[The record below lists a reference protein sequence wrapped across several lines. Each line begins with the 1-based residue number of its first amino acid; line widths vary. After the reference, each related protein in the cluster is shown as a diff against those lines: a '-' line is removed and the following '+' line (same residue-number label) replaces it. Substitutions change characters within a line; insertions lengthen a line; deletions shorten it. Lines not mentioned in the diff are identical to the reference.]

1 MKVPLLSSTAFLYI
15 LFFSNE
21 LDSRMALGARW
32 QCDGASVSMTRTL
45 NNASTCGCQTPLIPR
60 SSLSPG
66 SVIAINN
73 TVPHEIMMSIGVT
86 CVVVITVCIIVYERV
101 KNMCRKVPV
110 QGVEGERKPLL
121 NADYVNSYREPLLDD
136 S

>member
-1 MKVPLLSSTAFLYI
+1 MGLSVYKKWSDLLIEMAFIANI
-15 LFFSNE
+15 L
-21 LDSRMALGARW
+21 
-32 QCDGASVSMTRTL
+32 
-45 NNASTCGCQTPLIPR
+45 I
-60 SSLSPG
+60 LSA

-86 CVVVITVCIIVYERV
+86 CAVVLTVCIIVYERV
-101 KNMCRKVPV
+101 KNVCRKVPV